1 MRIFHFKD
9 WGLQN
14 KILSFFLAALVL
26 MLAGLLGYFI
36 PVVSDSLMQE
46 KRMAT
51 KGVVEL
57 AYGAIK
63 SFAVK
68 VESGEIS
75 LEEAQKGA
83 KEEIAL
89 LRYHGNE
96 YFWIN
101 DLNHVI
107 VVHGVKPEL
116 NGKDLTETKDRN
128 GVYLFQEMV
137 KVAKEKGEGFVHY
150 MWPKPGS
157 DKPVPKVSYVKL
169 YQPWGWVVGSGIYVD
184 DVDALVDALRWKVL
198 IPTVVGI
205 VALILVVLWVLR
217 GIIRPLNEAVE
228 VSNAM
233 AEGNLTMHLV
243 PRSKDEVGQLI
254 EAMGNMLRALRRVV
268 GEVSLASEQVT
279 SGSEELASSAT
290 DLSHGAT
297 EQASAVE
304 EVSAAMEE
312 MTSSIG
318 QNAENAQMTNTMT
331 NKAAQDTESGGKAV
345 AKTVGAMRQIAE
357 KISIIEEIARQ
368 TNLLALNAA
377 IEAARAGEHGK
388 GFAVVAA
395 EVRKL
400 AERSG
405 TSAAEISELS
415 SSSVEVAEQAGKL
428 LAQIV
433 PDIQKTAELVQEI
446 SAATNEQNAG
456 GSQVNSAIQDMDKV
470 IQQNAAASEE
480 VASTAEELSSQ
491 AVQLQKVISFFKLGG
506 ADYVPSANKVTVTKS
521 KDKSKGKAKPQA
533 IGRQAPKAAASDAAE
548 SEAGGLSLDMD
559 DMDDGDFER
568 F

>member
-1 MRIFHFKD
+1 MRMLNFKD
-9 WGLQN
+9 WGLQS
-14 KILSFFLAALVL
+14 KILSFFLAVVVL
-26 MLAGLLGYFI
+26 ILAGLLGYFL
-36 PVVSDSLMQE
+36 PVVSRSLMQE

-51 KGVVEL
+51 KSVVEV
-57 AYGAIK
+57 AYGAIESWAAK
-63 SFAVK
+63 A
-68 VESGEIS
+68 ESGAMTT
-75 LEEAQKGA
+75 EAAQEAA
-83 KEEIAL
+83 KAEIAT
-89 LRYHGNE
+89 LRYHGQE
-96 YFWIN
+96 YFWVN
-101 DLNHVI
+101 DLNQVI
-107 VVHGVKPEL
+107 VVHGANPAL
-116 NGKDLTETKDRN
+116 NGQDLTDKKDPH

-137 KVAKEKGEGFVHY
+137 KVAKAKGQGFVNY

-157 DKPVPKVSYVKL
+157 DKPVPKISFVKL
-169 YQPWGWVVGSGIYVD
+169 YKPWGWVVGSGIYVD
-184 DVDALVDALRWKVL
+184 DVDAQVSSLRWQIL
-198 IPTVVGI
+198 IPTVVGMGI
-205 VALILVVLWVLR
+205 LILVVFWVLR
-217 GIIRPLNEAVE
+217 GIIRPLREAVA

-233 AEGNLTMHLV
+233 AEGDLTV
-243 PRSKDEVGQLI
+243 DIVSRSRDEVGQLT
-254 EAMGNMLRALRRVV
+254 EAMSNMLRALRNVV
-268 GEVSLASEQVT
+268 SEVSLASEQVT
-279 SGSEELASSAT
+279 SGSEELASSAI

-318 QNAENAQMTNTMT
+318 QNAENAQTTNTMT
-331 NKAAQDTESGGKAV
+331 NKAARDTESGGQAV
-345 AKTVGAMRQIAE
+345 TKTVGAMKQIAE

-405 TSAAEISELS
+405 ASAAEISELS
-415 SSSVEVAEQAGKL
+415 SSSVEVAEEAGNL

-446 SAATNEQNAG
+446 SAATNEQNEG
-456 GSQVNSAIQDMDKV
+456 GSQVNTAIQDMDKV

-491 AVQLQKVISFFKLGG
+491 AVQLQKTISFFKLGG
-506 ADYVPSANKVTVTKS
+506 TAYVPAANKVKV
-521 KDKSKGKAKPQA
+521 AKPQA
-533 IGRQAPKAAASDAAE
+533 PALGKGTSEPVASAPAAPAPGKGMD
-548 SEAGGLSLDMD
+548 LDMD
-559 DMDDGDFER
+559 DMDDNDFER

>member
-1 MRIFHFKD
+1 MHAFNFKD
-9 WGLQN
+9 WGLQT
-14 KILSFFLAALVL
+14 KILSFFLAIVVL
-26 MLAGLLGYFI
+26 ILAGLLGYFL
-36 PVVSDSLMQE
+36 PVVGNSLMQE
-46 KRMAT
+46 KRVAT
-51 KGVVEL
+51 QSVVEV
-57 AYGAIK
+57 AYGVI
-63 SFAVK
+63 
-68 VESGEIS
+68 ESWAAKAGAGS
-75 LEEAQKGA
+75 MTTEAAQEAA
-83 KEEIAL
+83 KAELAT
-89 LRYHGNE
+89 LRYKGGE
-96 YFWIN
+96 YFWVN
-101 DLNHVI
+101 DLHQVI

-116 NGKDLTETKDRN
+116 NGKDLTDMKDPH
-128 GVYLFQEMV
+128 GVYIFQEMV
-137 KVAKEKGEGFVHY
+137 KVAKTKDQGFVNY

-157 DKPVPKVSYVKL
+157 DQPVPKVSFVKL
-169 YQPWGWVVGSGIYVD
+169 YKPWGWVVGSGIYVD
-184 DVDALVDALRWKVL
+184 DVQAQVSSLRWQIL
-198 IPTVVGI
+198 IPTVVGMGLMILI
-205 VALILVVLWVLR
+205 VFWVLR
-217 GIIRPLNEAVE
+217 GIIRPLREAVA

-233 AEGNLTMHLV
+233 AEGDLTV
-243 PRSKDEVGQLI
+243 DIVSRSRDEVGQLT
-254 EAMGNMLRALRRVV
+254 EAMSNMLQALRNVV
-268 GEVSLASEQVT
+268 SEVSLASEQVT
-279 SGSEELASSAT
+279 SGSEELASSAI

-318 QNAENAQMTNTMT
+318 QNAENAQTTNTMT
-331 NKAAQDTESGGKAV
+331 NKAARDTESGGKAV
-345 AKTVGAMRQIAE
+345 TKTVGAMKQIAE

-405 TSAAEISELS
+405 ASAAEISELS
-415 SSSVEVAEQAGKL
+415 SSSVEVAEEAGTL

-456 GSQVNSAIQDMDKV
+456 GSQVNAAIQDMDKV

-491 AVQLQKVISFFKLGG
+491 AVQLQKIVSFFKLGG
-506 ADYVPSANKVTVTKS
+506 RAYVPAANKVKVS
-521 KDKSKGKAKPQA
+521 KPKAKA
-533 IGRQAPKAAASDAAE
+533 IGGGALKPV
-548 SEAGGLSLDMD
+548 AGPPSGGMD
-559 DMDDGDFER
+559 LEMGDMDDGDFER

>member
-1 MRIFHFKD
+1 MRIFNYKD
-9 WGLQN
+9 WGLQS
-14 KILSFFLAALVL
+14 KIISFFLAAVVL
-26 MLAGLLGYFI
+26 ILAGLLGYFI
-36 PVVSDSLMQE
+36 PVVGRSLMQE
-46 KRMAT
+46 KRVAT
-51 KGVVEL
+51 KGVVDV
-57 AYGAIK
+57 AYGVIESWAAK
-63 SFAVK
+63 A
-68 VESGEIS
+68 ESGAMTK
-75 LEEAQKGA
+75 EAAQEAA
-83 KEEIAL
+83 KTEIAR
-89 LRYHGNE
+89 LRYHGQE
-96 YFWIN
+96 YFWVN
-101 DLNHVI
+101 DQHQVI
-107 VVHGVKPEL
+107 VVHGANPAL
-116 NGKDLTETKDRN
+116 NGKDLTDMKDPH

-137 KVAKEKGEGFVHY
+137 KVSKEKGEGFVNY

-157 DKPVPKVSYVKL
+157 DKPVPKISFVKL
-169 YQPWGWVVGSGIYVD
+169 YKPWGWIVGSGIYVD
-184 DVDALVDALRWKVL
+184 DVDGQVSSLRWQIL
-198 IPTVVGI
+198 IPTVVGMGI
-205 VALILVVLWVLR
+205 LILVVFWVLR
-217 GIIRPLNEAVE
+217 GIIRPLREAVA

-233 AEGNLTMHLV
+233 AEGDLTV
-243 PRSKDEVGQLI
+243 DIVSRSKDEVGQLTS
-254 EAMGNMLRALRRVV
+254 AMANMLGALRNVV
-268 GEVSLASEQVT
+268 SEVSLASEQVT
-279 SGSEELASSAT
+279 SGSEELASSAI

-318 QNAENAQMTNTMT
+318 QNAENAQTTNTMT
-331 NKAAQDTESGGKAV
+331 NKAARDTESGGKAV
-345 AKTVGAMRQIAE
+345 TKTVGAMKQIAE

-405 TSAAEISELS
+405 ASAAEISELS
-415 SSSVEVAEQAGKL
+415 SSSVEVAEEAGNL

-456 GSQVNSAIQDMDKV
+456 GSQVNAAIQDMDKV

-506 ADYVPSANKVTVTKS
+506 TAYVPAPNKVKAS
-521 KDKSKGKAKPQA
+521 KPKAPAIGKKTAKPVA
-533 IGRQAPKAAASDAAE
+533 SAPSGPAS
-548 SEAGGLSLDMD
+548 GGMDLEMD

>member
-1 MRIFHFKD
+1 MRILNFKD
-9 WGLQN
+9 WGLQS
-14 KILSFFLAALVL
+14 KILSFFLAIVVL
-26 MLAGLLGYFI
+26 ILAGLLGYFL
-36 PVVSDSLMQE
+36 PVVGGSLMQE

-51 KGVVEL
+51 QGVVDV
-57 AYGAIK
+57 AYGTI
-63 SFAVK
+63 
-68 VESGEIS
+68 ESWAAKAASGAMTK
-75 LEEAQKGA
+75 EAAQEAA
-83 KEEIAL
+83 KAEIAG
-89 LRYHGNE
+89 LRYHGQE
-96 YFWIN
+96 YFWVN
-101 DLNHVI
+101 DLHQVI
-107 VVHGVKPEL
+107 VVHGANPAL
-116 NGKDLTETKDRN
+116 NGQDLTDKKDPH
-128 GVYLFQEMV
+128 GVFLFQEMV
-137 KVAKEKGEGFVHY
+137 KVAKDKGQGFVNY

-157 DKPVPKVSYVKL
+157 EKPVPKVSFVRL
-169 YQPWGWVVGSGIYVD
+169 YKPWGWVVGSGIYVD
-184 DVDALVDALRWKVL
+184 DVDAQVSSLRWQIL
-198 IPTVVGI
+198 IPTVVGMGI
-205 VALILVVLWVLR
+205 LILIVFWVLR
-217 GIIRPLNEAVE
+217 GIIRPLREAVA

-233 AEGNLTMHLV
+233 AKGDLTV
-243 PRSKDEVGQLI
+243 DIVSRSKDEVGQLTS
-254 EAMGNMLRALRRVV
+254 AMSNMLQALRNVV
-268 GEVSLASEQVT
+268 SEVSLASEQVT
-279 SGSEELASSAT
+279 SGSEELASSAI

-318 QNAENAQMTNTMT
+318 QNAENAQTTNTMT
-331 NKAAQDTESGGKAV
+331 NKAARDTESGGQAV
-345 AKTVGAMRQIAE
+345 AKTVGAMKQIAE

-405 TSAAEISELS
+405 ASAAEISELS
-415 SSSVEVAEQAGKL
+415 SSSVEVAEEAGNL

-456 GSQVNSAIQDMDKV
+456 GSQVNAAIQDMDKV

-506 ADYVPSANKVTVTKS
+506 TAYVPAASKVKVS
-521 KDKSKGKAKPQA
+521 KTRPKA
-533 IGRQAPKAAASDAAE
+533 IGKGAPKPAATAPDSGMD
-548 SEAGGLSLDMD
+548 LDMD
-559 DMDDGDFER
+559 NADDGDFER

>member
-1 MRIFHFKD
+1 MRIFKFKD
-9 WGLQN
+9 WGLQS
-14 KILSFFLAALVL
+14 KILSFFLAAVILVL
-26 MLAGLLGYFI
+26 GGLLGYFL
-36 PVVSDSLMQE
+36 PVVADSLMQE

-51 KGVVEL
+51 KSVVEV
-57 AYGAIK
+57 AYGTIASWAAK
-63 SFAVK
+63 A
-68 VESGEIS
+68 ESGAVT
-75 LEEAQKGA
+75 LEAAQKAA
-83 KEEIAL
+83 KEEVAT
-89 LRYHGNE
+89 LRYHGQE

-101 DLNHVI
+101 DLQQII
-107 VVHGVKPEL
+107 VVHGVNSAL
-116 NGKDLTETKDRN
+116 NGKDLTDKKDPQ

-137 KVAKEKGEGFVHY
+137 KVAKAQGQGFVNY
-150 MWPKPGS
+150 MWPKPGL
-157 DKPVPKVSYVKL
+157 DKPVPKISFVKL
-169 YQPWGWVVGSGIYVD
+169 YKPWGWVVGSGIYVD
-184 DVDALVDALRWKVL
+184 DVDDQVSSLRWQIL
-198 IPTVVGI
+198 IPTVAGMGI
-205 VALILVVLWVLR
+205 LILVVFWVLR
-217 GIIRPLNEAVE
+217 GIIQPLREAVV
-228 VSNAM
+228 VSNSM
-233 AEGNLTMHLV
+233 ADGDLTV
-243 PRSKDEVGQLI
+243 DIVSRSKDEVGQLTA
-254 EAMGNMLRALRRVV
+254 AMGNMLGALRNVV
-268 GEVSLASEQVT
+268 SEVSLASEQVT
-279 SGSEELASSAT
+279 SGSEELASSAI
-290 DLSHGAT
+290 DLSQGAT

-318 QNAENAQMTNTMT
+318 QNAENAQTTNTMT
-331 NKAAQDTESGGKAV
+331 NKAARDTESGGQAV
-345 AKTVGAMRQIAE
+345 TKTVGAMKQIAE

-405 TSAAEISELS
+405 ASAAEISELS
-415 SSSVEVAEQAGKL
+415 SSSVEVAEEAGSL

-456 GSQVNSAIQDMDKV
+456 GSQVNAAIQDMDKV

-491 AVQLQKVISFFKLGG
+491 AVQLQKVISFFKLGRN
-506 ADYVPSANKVTVTKS
+506 AYVSSTNKVQVSKS
-521 KDKSKGKAKPQA
+521 KAPA
-533 IGRQAPKAAASDAAE
+533 IGKGTPKAAAGPATEGMD
-548 SEAGGLSLDMD
+548 LDLD
-559 DMDDGDFER
+559 DSDDGDFER

>member
-1 MRIFHFKD
+1 MRIFNFKD
-9 WGLQN
+9 WGLQT
-14 KILSFFLAALVL
+14 KMLSFFLAIVVL
-26 MLAGLLGYFI
+26 ILAGLLGYFL
-36 PVVSDSLMQE
+36 PVVSHSLMQE

-51 KGVVEL
+51 QSVVDV
-57 AYGAIK
+57 AYGVI
-63 SFAVK
+63 
-68 VESGEIS
+68 ESWAAKAQSGAMTK
-75 LEEAQKGA
+75 EAAQEAA
-83 KEEIAL
+83 KAEIAT
-89 LRYHGNE
+89 LRYKGQE
-96 YFWIN
+96 YFWVN
-101 DLNHVI
+101 DLHQVI
-107 VVHGVKPEL
+107 LVHGVKPEL
-116 NGKDLTETKDRN
+116 DGKDLTDMKDSN

-137 KVAKEKGEGFVHY
+137 KVAKADGQGFVNY

-157 DKPVPKVSYVKL
+157 DKPVPKVSFVKL
-169 YQPWGWVVGSGIYVD
+169 YKPWGWVVGSGIYVD
-184 DVDALVDALRWKVL
+184 DVDAEVSSLRWQIL
-198 IPTVVGI
+198 IPTVVGMGLMILI
-205 VALILVVLWVLR
+205 VFWVLR
-217 GIIRPLNEAVE
+217 GIIRPLREAVA

-233 AEGNLTMHLV
+233 AEGDLTV
-243 PRSKDEVGQLI
+243 DIVSRSKDEVGQLTA
-254 EAMGNMLRALRRVV
+254 AMANMLQALRNVV
-268 GEVSLASEQVT
+268 SEVSLASEQVT
-279 SGSEELASSAT
+279 SGSEELASSAI

-318 QNAENAQMTNTMT
+318 QNAENAQTTNSMT
-331 NKAAQDTESGGKAV
+331 NKAARDTESGGKAV
-345 AKTVGAMRQIAE
+345 TKTVGAMKQIAE

-405 TSAAEISELS
+405 ASAAEISELS
-415 SSSVEVAEQAGKL
+415 SSSVEVAEEAGNL

-433 PDIQKTAELVQEI
+433 PDIQKTAQLVQEI

-456 GSQVNSAIQDMDKV
+456 GSQVNAAIQDMDKV

-491 AVQLQKVISFFKLGG
+491 AVQLQKIVSFFKLDGT
-506 ADYVPSANKVTVTKS
+506 AYVPAANKVTVS
-521 KDKSKGKAKPQA
+521 KPKAKA
-533 IGRQAPKAAASDAAE
+533 IGKDSPKPAAGPAS
-548 SEAGGLSLDMD
+548 GGMDLDME